1 MLKAKII
8 CILLAIIL
16 ILSSSIVSFAT
27 ENNES
32 TENSENVENN
42 VVINTEALEELTQ
55 QREELDGKLEEANS
69 KLEYVQGEMSS
80 SLLEIQQLSD
90 KIIEYEN
97 ENQDLKNKLSTL
109 ET

>member
-27 ENNES
+27 EN
-32 TENSENVENN
+32 SENMENN
-42 VVINTEALEELTQ
+42 EAISTNTMDELTQ

-97 ENQDLKNKLSTL
+97 ENEFIKNQ
-109 ET
+109 